1 MLFRSEKSIFPTP
14 PRNQTMQIRRSSL
27 SLHLLNS
34 HACMSSMATMR
45 CLRPGGARRRQC
57 PLLAAFCS
65 SLVDGLAHLEATL
78 SAEDDDGGG
87 GSAVSMRW
95 CADAMRL
102 VRRMQRD
109 LLAVFRSADA
119 RADPCGGEDW
129 LEQYMQE
136 TAALLD
142 FCNAFKSAVSRMHR
156 YCMVVD
162 FAAQVGC
169 AGAGG
174 VAASLV
180 AESAGPPKETDAPS
194 SPAAAVRAK
203 LSDVKAV
210 VSEAERL
217 GGKIISS
224 STGSGSMVL
233 VTLVAKITMAVVATS
248 VLHALT
254 HASPP
259 SLLDDDVGV
268 GGSHQR
274 SSTLAR
280 ADVPEQL
287 RPWRESLSA
296 INERVAALP
305 ASIAEHESVVTAV
318 RDMIGGK
325 TEGSEDHVEV
335 LRTRSGELREGVEMF
350 DCVLDQVFDEVIRGR
365 NEMLGI
371 FRDKV
376 LTKLNR
382 GEF

>member
-1 MLFRSEKSIFPTP
+1 
-14 PRNQTMQIRRSSL
+14 
-27 SLHLLNS
+27 
-34 HACMSSMATMR
+34 MR

-119 RADPCGGEDW
+119 PVTVDAGSCAGEDW

-174 VAASLV
+174 IAASLV
-180 AESAGPPKETDAPS
+180 AESTAPS
-194 SPAAAVRAK
+194 SPAATVRGN

-224 STGSGSMVL
+224 SGGSGSMVL

-259 SLLDDDVGV
+259 SLLEDDVGV
-268 GGSHQR
+268 GGAHQR

-280 ADVPEQL
+280 AAVPEQL

-318 RDMIGGK
+318 RDMIGGR
-325 TEGSEDHVEV
+325 TEGSEDHAEL

-376 LTKLNR
+376 LT
-382 GEF
+382 

>member
-1 MLFRSEKSIFPTP
+1 
-14 PRNQTMQIRRSSL
+14 
-27 SLHLLNS
+27 
-34 HACMSSMATMR
+34 
-45 CLRPGGARRRQC
+45 
-57 PLLAAFCS
+57 
-65 SLVDGLAHLEATL
+65 
-78 SAEDDDGGG
+78 
-87 GSAVSMRW
+87 MRW

-119 RADPCGGEDW
+119 PVAAADCHGAGDCW

-142 FCNAFKSAVSRMHR
+142 LCNALKSAVARIHR

-162 FAAQVGC
+162 FAAQVHGC
-169 AGAGG
+169 RAGAM
-174 VAASLV
+174 AASLV
-180 AESAGPPKETDAPS
+180 AGTTAPEETDAPS
-194 SPAAAVRAK
+194 SAAAVVRGK
-203 LSDVKAV
+203 LSNVRAV

-217 GGKIISS
+217 GRKILSGGG
-224 STGSGSMVL
+224 GSVVI

-254 HASPP
+254 HTSPLSP
-259 SLLDDDVGV
+259 LDDDDVGA
-268 GGSHQR
+268 GGAHQC

-280 ADVPEQL
+280 AAVPEQL

-296 INERVAALP
+296 INDRVAALP
-305 ASIAEHESVVTAV
+305 ASIAEHESVATAV

-325 TEGSEDHVEV
+325 MEGSEHHVEL
-335 LRTRSGELREGVEMF
+335 LRMRSGELREGVETF

-371 FRDKV
+371 FRDKA
-376 LTKLNR
+376 LT
-382 GEF
+382 

>member
-1 MLFRSEKSIFPTP
+1 MI
-14 PRNQTMQIRRSSL
+14 
-27 SLHLLNS
+27 
-34 HACMSSMATMR
+34 MATMR

-119 RADPCGGEDW
+119 PVTVDAGSCAGEDW

-174 VAASLV
+174 IAASLV
-180 AESAGPPKETDAPS
+180 AESTAPS
-194 SPAAAVRAK
+194 SPAATVRGN

-224 STGSGSMVL
+224 SGGSGSMVL

-259 SLLDDDVGV
+259 SLLEDERRRRRRAPAQQ
-268 GGSHQR
+268 H
-274 SSTLAR
+274 AR
-280 ADVPEQL
+280 PRRGPRAAASV
-287 RPWRESLSA
+287 A
-296 INERVAALP
+296 RVAVGDQRTGGGA
-305 ASIAEHESVVTAV
+305 AGEHRGARECRDGGEGHDRRQDGRIRGSCGAAE
-318 RDMIGGK
+318 
-325 TEGSEDHVEV
+325 
-335 LRTRSGELREGVEMF
+335 
-350 DCVLDQVFDEVIRGR
+350 DEVWRAPGGGGDVR
-365 NEMLGI
+365 LCS
-371 FRDKV
+371 
-376 LTKLNR
+376 
-382 GEF
+382 